1 MCSSV
6 RAAFLSGVIDRLARR
21 NERIRPLKLTELRVL
36 SWDDGC
42 RGSLLAFSLFFP
54 FFSGNGWHFVRFCC
68 IFCRTRSPVEIK
80 GGNTLHMAET
90 VLAFLQKGKNK
101 ASFQSAARSADN
113 SVVAFSN
120 MWFKRIP
127 RTKNSERF

>member
-42 RGSLLAFSLFFP
+42 RGSLLAFSLFFH
-54 FFSGNGWHFVRFCC
+54 FSVGMVGISF
-68 IFCRTRSPVEIK
+68 
-80 GGNTLHMAET
+80 
-90 VLAFLQKGKNK
+90 AFA
-101 ASFQSAARSADN
+101 ASFAVAVVRS
-113 SVVAFSN
+113 
-120 MWFKRIP
+120 K
-127 RTKNSERF
+127 